1 MAHKKKGH
9 LTVSGEWAKHL
20 RKRKRNLFW
29 KGERNA
35 DKELVRNKLND
46 EYPSEGSKQ

>member
-29 KGERNA
+29 KGDRNVGY
-35 DKELVRNKLND
+35 KFVRTEL
-46 EYPSEGSKQ
+46 